1 MGEEER
7 DARWQALLA
16 IQEDLDAGEQLDASA
31 VMPLGRSTPTNGRRR
46 QRSQKAARFAEALS
60 VSTTWSGIADA
71 RSHAEARNRRLS
83 A

>member
-1 MGEEER
+1 MGDEER
-7 DARWQALLA
+7 DARWQQLLA
-16 IQEDLDAGEQLDASA
+16 VQEEIGADDS
-31 VMPLGRSTPTNGRRR
+31 MRLGRPTPISGRRR
-46 QRSQKAARFAEALS
+46 QRSEKAARFAEALS